1 MTLLIGRFP
10 ALLKEGQEGRCSK
23 VRGLGPESMLYGR
36 VLLVG
41 SSRPVEA
48 LDGIAVP
55 RSELSGRPVE
65 VLFCRFDVVVA
76 AVVQELLFDL
86 IEPNNAAQALRQE
99 KLKQWSTVYPRCLA
113 QKCVK

>member
-48 LDGIAVP
+48 LDGIAISVDDDHP
-55 RSELSGRPVE
+55 CGELSGRSVE

-76 AVVQELLFDL
+76 AVVRELLFDL

-99 KLKQWSTVYPRCLA
+99 KPTQ
-113 QKCVK
+113 